1 MASLIWN
8 HACTVGVQS
17 IDDQHGVLLDAL
29 NELRLALLHGEDSKT
44 VRAMLKRA
52 TELMRLHVESEDK
65 LLAQHG
71 FPGLAAH
78 RAEHQRLLGRLKQY
92 EIRYEQR
99 NADSVYELVEY
110 LRKWFTAHT
119 GASGREYGPWL
130 QESRLQNNRVQ

>member
-29 NELRLALLHGEDSKT
+29 NELRLALLHGEDSRT
-44 VRAMLKRA
+44 VRAMLKRS

-65 LLAQHG
+65 LLAMHG

-78 RAEHQRLLGRLKQY
+78 RAEHQRLLGRLAQY
-92 EIRYEQR
+92 DLRFEQR
-99 NADSVYELVEY
+99 QSASAYELVEY
-110 LRKWFTAHT
+110 LRKWFTTHT
-119 GASGREYGPWL
+119 GIAGQKYGPWL
-130 QESRLQNNRVQ
+130 QECGVQ

>member
-29 NELRLALLHGEDSKT
+29 NELRLALLHGEDSRT
-44 VRAMLKRA
+44 VRAMLKRS

-65 LLAQHG
+65 LLALHG

-78 RAEHQRLLGRLKQY
+78 RAEHQRLLGRLAQY
-92 EIRYEQR
+92 DLRFEQR
-99 NADSVYELVEY
+99 QSASAYELVEY
-110 LRKWFTAHT
+110 LRKWFTTHT
-119 GASGREYGPWL
+119 GIAGQKYGPWL
-130 QESRLQNNRVQ
+130 QECGVQ

>member
-29 NELRLALLHGEDSKT
+29 NELRLALLHGEDSRT

-65 LLAQHG
+65 LLALHG

-78 RAEHQRLLGRLKQY
+78 RAEHQRLLGRLAQY
-92 EIRYEQR
+92 DLRFEQR
-99 NADSVYELVEY
+99 QSAAAYELVEY
-110 LRKWFTAHT
+110 LRKWFTTHT
-119 GASGREYGPWL
+119 GIAGQKYGPWL
-130 QESRLQNNRVQ
+130 QECGVQ

>member
-65 LLAQHG
+65 LLALHG

-78 RAEHQRLLGRLKQY
+78 RAEHQRLLGRLAQY
-92 EIRYEQR
+92 DLRFEQR
-99 NADSVYELVEY
+99 QSASAYELVEY
-110 LRKWFTAHT
+110 LRKWFTTHT
-119 GASGREYGPWL
+119 GIAGQKYGPWL
-130 QESRLQNNRVQ
+130 QECGVQ